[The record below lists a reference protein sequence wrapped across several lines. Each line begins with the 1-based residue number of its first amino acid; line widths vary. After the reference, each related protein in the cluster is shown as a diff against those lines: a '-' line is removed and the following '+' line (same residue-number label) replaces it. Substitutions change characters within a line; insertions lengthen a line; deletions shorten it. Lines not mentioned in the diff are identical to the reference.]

1 MLFIDCIATAKSK
14 LAIARILRSR
24 LSSLLILVVFN
35 CCCAIDADFDTNNFG
50 GDRGITLKKFNKNL
64 SKSNISNNLFY
75 LSFENNINF
84 FRLLHLFLY
93 FSTIIIN
100 RIN

>member
-64 SKSNISNNLFY
+64 SKSNISNNYFTYHLKIILIFLDYYIYFY
-75 LSFENNINF
+75 IFQQ
-84 FRLLHLFLY
+84 
-93 FSTIIIN
+93 
-100 RIN
+100 